1 MEEIMKYLGADLFQ
15 NIVVFFQSA
24 RESISLEYLLY
35 IFIAIEVLTILVFSF
50 IVHNVYELKLVR
62 AVDKINAY
70 LYEVKYIN
78 ENNLIEFNNMMK
90 RVPKTLR
97 YHWQQYMLNREK
109 NPSYYMSV
117 ENCVDRPLKTSTFS
131 TTIKTF
137 KYLGFAYAIVA
148 FIISCGWATGLA
160 TVAPDYFILVFAI
173 PLVVLL
179 LTYIFVIIL
188 NIRKTSNANELY
200 QTFQIFNRFIDKAV
214 STMPD
219 YVDFEV
225 LFTQQEIQ
233 RGIPVLNEY
242 IEKRQLQ
249 EQEEMKRA
257 RENAIQHENY
267 NFESAG
273 EKGELVLERAMKETE
288 LFVSL
293 RSRLEAE
300 IQQLEGEIES
310 LKRNFDNTTKDY
322 QKKLQASKENSERLR
337 EQQEATTNRIENN
350 YIRKQQA
357 DEIRK
362 QEQIEKD
369 QEDAQLRFNQEI
381 NNLATEIQKR
391 KEELEEARVNVEK
404 SMLAE
409 YKTFANKI
417 YKEIRDTVNEQVKE
431 EREELIGSREEVA
444 RELEATL
451 AKLDKIEKENKVLV
465 DKADERD
472 AKVRAEIETEKNA
485 LKKELEQKEELLN
498 KKNKEINLMA
508 EDYAQK
514 LKKAEKKPEEKT
526 EDGSYDADGNYR
538 YNNGSFYDK
547 DGNFHDVN
555 GNVFD
560 IDGRKVEILEET
572 PAEEIVDK
580 PVEFEEDSFD
590 AFNAEPD
597 KKQKIE
603 FNDFFEEDLFGGDDN
618 SLVIEPKKVA
628 KRGRPKKTETVAQ
641 AKPAGKRGRPR
652 KEATAEKKE
661 VKHVGRPRKT
671 DSQPAKKPVGRPRK
685 SKIDLDENLRSI
697 ENRLR
702 EQNELLK
709 QQQKALDIT
718 IKNVIKPKK

>member
-1 MEEIMKYLGADLFQ
+1 MKYLGADFFQ
-15 NIVVFFQSA
+15 SLVVFFQSA
-24 RESISLEYLLY
+24 RESLSLEYLLY
-35 IFIAIEVLTILVFSF
+35 IFIAIEALTILVFSF
-50 IVHNVYELKLVR
+50 IVHNLYELKLVR

-137 KYLGFAYAIVA
+137 KYFGFIFAIVSL
-148 FIISCGWATGLA
+148 ILSCGWATGLA
-160 TVAPDYFILVFAI
+160 TVAPDYFVLVFAI
-173 PLVVLL
+173 PLIVLF
-179 LTYIFVIIL
+179 LTYVFVVVL

-451 AKLDKIEKENKVLV
+451 AKLDKTEKENKVLV
-465 DKADERD
+465 DRADERD
-472 AKVRAEIETEKNA
+472 AKVRAEIETKKNA
-485 LKKELEQKEELLN
+485 LKKELEQKEEMLN

-514 LKKAEKKPEEKT
+514 LRDIEKMPEEQLESKDNSVDLVKKT
-526 EDGSYDADGNYR
+526 ELLNIQEETRNEVKSEA
-538 YNNGSFYDK
+538 
-547 DGNFHDVN
+547 
-555 GNVFD
+555 NVF
-560 IDGRKVEILEET
+560 GM
-572 PAEEIVDK
+572 
-580 PVEFEEDSFD
+580 FD
-590 AFNAEPD
+590 AEPD

-603 FNDFFEEDLFGGDDN
+603 FNDFFEEDLFGEDDN

-641 AKPAGKRGRPR
+641 VKPAGKRGRPR
-652 KEATAEKKE
+652 KEVTTEKKE
-661 VKHVGRPRKT
+661 VKPVGRPRKT

-685 SKIDLDENLRSI
+685 SKIDLDENLRTI
-697 ENRLR
+697 ENRLK

-718 IKNVIKPKK
+718 IKNIIKPKK

>member
-1 MEEIMKYLGADLFQ
+1 MKYLGADLFQ
-15 NIVVFFQSA
+15 NIVAFFQSA

-35 IFIAIEVLTILVFSF
+35 IFVGIEILTIIVFCF
-50 IVHNVYELKLVR
+50 IVHNVYELKLIR

-70 LYEVKYIN
+70 LYEVQYIN

-97 YHWQQYMLNREK
+97 YHWQQYMLNRDK

-117 ENCVDRPLKTSTFS
+117 ENCIDRPLKTSTFS

-137 KYLGFAYAIVA
+137 KYLGFVYAILS

-160 TVAPDYFILVFAI
+160 SVAPDYFILVFAI
-173 PLVVLL
+173 PLVILL
-179 LTYIFVIIL
+179 LTYLFILVL

-225 LFTQQEIQ
+225 LFTAQEIQ

-257 RENAIQHENY
+257 RENAIQHEQY

-391 KEELEEARVNVEK
+391 KEELQEAKVNVEK
-404 SMLAE
+404 SMLSE

-431 EREELIGSREEVA
+431 ERDELISSREEVA
-444 RELEATL
+444 RELEDTL
-451 AKLDKIEKENKVLV
+451 AKLDKIEKENKILAN
-465 DKADERD
+465 KAEVRDEKNKPD
-472 AKVRAEIETEKNA
+472 FEVKNKSQEKLDAEIDNNK
-485 LKKELEQKEELLN
+485 N
-498 KKNKEINLMA
+498 KKIEVTVEAN
-508 EDYAQK
+508 
-514 LKKAEKKPEEKT
+514 AEKQTNKPN
-526 EDGSYDADGNYR
+526 DGKPVTSDGAYDSNGNYR
-538 YNNGSFYDK
+538 YKNGAYFDK
-547 DGNFHDVN
+547 DGNFHDKN

-560 IDGRKVEILEET
+560 VDGRKIELFEDEKVDEIKQPT
-572 PAEEIVDK
+572 PVIFGEN
-580 PVEFEEDSFD
+580 SFD
-590 AFNAEPD
+590 AFDNEP
-597 KKQKIE
+597 KKEDKIE
-603 FNDFFEEDLFGGDDN
+603 FNDFFEDEMFGEDDSFIN
-618 SLVIEPKKVA
+618 I
-628 KRGRPKKTETVAQ
+628 
-641 AKPAGKRGRPR
+641 KPAGKRGRP
-652 KEATAEKKE
+652 KKE
-661 VKHVGRPRKT
+661 TTANVTKKAVGRPKKNVSAET
-671 DSQPAKKPVGRPRK
+671 KVKKPVGRPK
-685 SKIDLDENLRSI
+685 KTVQKNDLDENLRSI

-709 QQQKALDIT
+709 QQQKALDLT
-718 IKNVIKPKK
+718 IKNVIRPKN